1 MNREN
6 KTSRGPVVA
15 PARGKKD
22 KNVMNQ
28 KRQLITMNKPKS
40 IISEQYRILKTSIDF
55 SAVDG
60 DLRSIMVTSTNP
72 SEGKSTTIANLA
84 VLYAQQ
90 GKKVLLIDADLRKP
104 TVHHTFS
111 LTNKAGLSSVLTN
124 NVSLKEAVHK
134 TDLDNLYVLTS
145 GPVPP
150 NPTDLLD
157 SKAMDKLVTAMLD
170 VFDLVLFD
178 TAPVLPVPDALV
190 LSRKCDG
197 VILVAKSGSTKKE
210 SLKKVKESLEKAQ
223 ARILGVVLNA
233 SDSKEKEYYYYY
245 G

>member
-6 KTSRGPVVA
+6 KKSRTTETSTA
-15 PARGKKD
+15 ARGKNR
-22 KNVMNQ
+22 NVMNQ
-28 KRQLITMNKPKS
+28 KRKLITVDKPKS
-40 IISEQYRILKTSIDF
+40 IVSEQYRILKTSVDF
-55 SAVDG
+55 SAIDG
-60 DLRSIMVTSTNP
+60 ELRTIMITSSNP

-84 VLYAQQ
+84 ALYAQQ
-90 GKKVLLIDADLRKP
+90 GKKVLLLDADLRKP

-111 LTNKAGLSSVLTN
+111 IANTIGLSNVLTSN
-124 NVSLKEAVHK
+124 MSINEAVHK
-134 TDLDNLYVLTS
+134 TDLENLYIMPS

-157 SKAMDKLVTAMLD
+157 SKAMDKLVTAMLG

-178 TAPVLPVPDALV
+178 APPVLPVPDALV

-223 ARILGVVLNA
+223 ARILGVVLNG